1 MPPTR
6 RYLRIS
12 PHSVLEVRIYL
23 DNPAD
28 AGRWLLR
35 EGPPGPALGRVLA
48 AVRPL

>member
-1 MPPTR
+1 MSPTR

-35 EGPPGPALGRVLA
+35 EREPALPRIVQ

>member
-1 MPPTR
+1 MSPTR

-12 PHSVLEVRIYL
+12 PYSVLEVRIYL

-35 EGPPGPALGRVLA
+35 EREPALPRVME